1 MAFHLRAV
9 RLEWALFA
17 ILKCIEF
24 FNKSRLH
31 MGPLPIVHVRQR
43 KAITKS
49 PNLKY
54 LSNTLPN
61 SALFYVERYAT
72 ASLYAS
78 FATKQPQPMFGT
90 CLYVW
95 AHAPRASW
103 NWKIKT
109 TRKATVWSL
118 MKSHYCWAMG
128 TKFNYRRPPH
138 SFCHDGIVRPKLQ
151 AHGERTSS
159 SIPK

>member
-9 RLEWALFA
+9 RLEAALFA
-17 ILKCIEF
+17 ILMCIEF
-24 FNKSRLH
+24 LNKSPLH

-43 KAITKS
+43 RAITKS

-61 SALFYVERYAT
+61 SVLFYVERYAT

-78 FATKQPQPMFGT
+78 FATKQTQPMVGT

-95 AHAPRASW
+95 AQTPRASW

-109 TRKATVWSL
+109 TRKATVWHSL

-128 TKFNYRRPPH
+128 TKFNYRRPL
-138 SFCHDGIVRPKLQ
+138 SFLLSRWHCATKTAGTWW
-151 AHGERTSS
+151 AY
-159 SIPK
+159 